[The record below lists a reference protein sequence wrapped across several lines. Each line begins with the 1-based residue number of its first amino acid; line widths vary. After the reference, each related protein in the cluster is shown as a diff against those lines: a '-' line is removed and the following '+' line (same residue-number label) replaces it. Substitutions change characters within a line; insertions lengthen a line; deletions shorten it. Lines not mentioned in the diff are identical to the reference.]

1 MSLHV
6 DLMLPDERRVVTP
19 IRPKTLVQI
28 VLGTLIV
35 VALLGGIS
43 ALQNYLVRHNEWR
56 SAKERWAKM
65 ELRQKEVAQM
75 GKDLAVC
82 RGIYGELQGWHGTR
96 LPVAEWLE
104 RLAALCPPTVQ
115 ITDLRLTETAVL
127 GGPKNLPCRRFELH
141 LTGRTGGPQAD
152 QNVQSLQAI
161 FTNQPP
167 FSNAVESVAI
177 PGGAFRQDPA
187 AGAAKSDR
195 VFELVIRCAP
205 RVFP

>member
-6 DLMLPDERRVVTP
+6 DLLLPDERRVATP
-19 IRPKTLVQI
+19 IHPKTLLQI
-28 VLGTLIV
+28 VLVALIV
-35 VALLGGIS
+35 IALFGGAS
-43 ALQNYLVRHNEWR
+43 ALKSYRVRYNER
-56 SAKERWAKM
+56 QIAMARWAKM
-65 ELRQKEVAQM
+65 DVLQKEAAQM

-82 RGIYGELQGWHGTR
+82 RGIYGELQGWRGTR

-104 RLAALCPPTVQ
+104 RLAVLCPPTVQ
-115 ITDLRLTETAVL
+115 ITDLRMTETAVL
-127 GGPKNLPCRRFELH
+127 GGPKNVPCRRFELR
-141 LTGRTGGPQAD
+141 LAGRTGGSQPD
-152 QNVQSLQAI
+152 RNVRSLQAI

-177 PGGAFRQDPA
+177 PEGSFRQDPA
-187 AGAAKSDR
+187 AGALKSDR

>member
-19 IRPKTLVQI
+19 TRPKTLLQI
-28 VLGTLIV
+28 ALGTLIV
-35 VALLGGIS
+35 LALLGGVLS
-43 ALQNYLVRHNEWR
+43 LQSYRVRYNER
-56 SAKERWAKM
+56 QIAKERWAKM
-65 ELRQKEVAQM
+65 ESRQKEAAQM

-82 RGIYGELQGWHGTR
+82 RGIYGELQGWRGTR

-104 RLAALCPPTVQ
+104 RLAALCPPIVQ
-115 ITDLRLTETAVL
+115 LTDLRLTETAVL

-152 QNVQSLQAI
+152 RNVRLLQAI

-177 PGGAFRQDPA
+177 PEGTFRQDSA
-187 AGAAKSDR
+187 AIEDKSAR